1 MANSS
6 IFAINKAVIDGET
19 MDEDITSTVVD
30 ISEITCFAVHSV
42 WTGTPAGNIIVQ
54 VSNDNSNWFAI
65 DTQAAGGAASNDMVN
80 VSGAGYKYVRV
91 FYDFSSSTGTLTTY
105 ICGKYPA

>member
-6 IFAINKAVIDGET
+6 IFAINKAVINAVT
-19 MDEDITSTVVD
+19 MGADITSDVVD
-30 ISEITCFAVHSV
+30 ISEMTCFSVHNI

-54 VSNDNSNWFAI
+54 ASNNNSNWFDI
-65 DTQAAGGAASNDMVN
+65 DTQAAGGAASNDLVN
-80 VSGAGYKYVRV
+80 VNGAGYKYVRV
-91 FYDFSSSTGTLTTY
+91 FYDFTSSTGVLTSY